1 MTLDRIHE
9 AYSNTF
15 FCQLSKWGSTLS
27 LEEAKSLG
35 LPVGVPVGVPVGLP
49 VDKEKVTPAKRP
61 ARKPKNNNNKEE

>member
-15 FCQLSKWGSTLS
+15 FCQLSKWGSALT
-27 LEEAKSLG
+27 LEEAKTLG
-35 LPVGVPVGVPVGLP
+35 LPVDG
-49 VDKEKVTPAKRP
+49 DKATPAKRP

>member
-1 MTLDRIHE
+1 MTLDRIHK

-35 LPVGVPVGVPVGLP
+35 LPVDVS
-49 VDKEKVTPAKRP
+49 VDKEKATPTKRP

>member
-15 FCQLSKWGSTLS
+15 FCQLSKWGSTIT
-27 LEEAKSLG
+27 LEEAKKLG
-35 LPVGVPVGVPVGLP
+35 LPL
-49 VDKEKVTPAKRP
+49 DEEKTTPKRP

>member
-27 LEEAKSLG
+27 LEEAKALG
-35 LPVGVPVGVPVGLP
+35 LPIDEPKARVNG
-49 VDKEKVTPAKRP
+49 EKTAPTRP
-61 ARKPKNNNNKEE
+61 ARKPKSNNNKEE

>member
-35 LPVGVPVGVPVGLP
+35 LPVDVP
-49 VDKEKVTPAKRP
+49 VDKEKATPNKRP

>member
-15 FCQLSKWGSTLS
+15 FCQLSKWGSSLS
-27 LEEAKSLG
+27 YEEAKDLG
-35 LPVGVPVGVPVGLP
+35 LPVDVP
-49 VDKEKVTPAKRP
+49 VDKEKATPAKRP

>member
-15 FCQLSKWGSTLS
+15 FCKLSKWGSTLS

-35 LPVGVPVGVPVGLP
+35 LPVDVP
-49 VDKEKVTPAKRP
+49 VDKEKATPKRP

>member
-15 FCQLSKWGSTLS
+15 FCQLSKWGSALS
-27 LEEAKSLG
+27 LEEAKALG
-35 LPVGVPVGVPVGLP
+35 LPIDEPKARVNG
-49 VDKEKVTPAKRP
+49 EKATPAKRP

>member
-35 LPVGVPVGVPVGLP
+35 LPVDVP
-49 VDKEKVTPAKRP
+49 VDKEKAIPAKRP

>member
-15 FCQLSKWGSTLS
+15 FCQLSKWGSTITI
-27 LEEAKSLG
+27 EEAKNLG
-35 LPVGVPVGVPVGLP
+35 LPL
-49 VDKEKVTPAKRP
+49 DEEKATPTKRP

>member
-27 LEEAKSLG
+27 IEEAKSLG
-35 LPVGVPVGVPVGLP
+35 LPVDVSVG
-49 VDKEKVTPAKRP
+49 KEKVTPTKRP

>member
-27 LEEAKSLG
+27 IEEAKSLG
-35 LPVGVPVGVPVGLP
+35 LPVDVT
-49 VDKEKVTPAKRP
+49 VDKEKATPTKRP

>member
-15 FCQLSKWGSTLS
+15 FCQLSKWGSSITI
-27 LEEAKSLG
+27 EEAKKLG
-35 LPVGVPVGVPVGLP
+35 LPV
-49 VDKEKVTPAKRP
+49 DEEEKATPTKRP

>member
-15 FCQLSKWGSTLS
+15 FCQLSKWGSALS
-27 LEEAKSLG
+27 FEEAKALG
-35 LPVGVPVGVPVGLP
+35 LPIDEPKARVNG
-49 VDKEKVTPAKRP
+49 EKATPKRP

>member
-35 LPVGVPVGVPVGLP
+35 LPVDVS
-49 VDKEKVTPAKRP
+49 VDKEKATPTKRP

>member
-35 LPVGVPVGVPVGLP
+35 LPVDVS
-49 VDKEKVTPAKRP
+49 VDKEKATPTRRP
-61 ARKPKNNNNKEE
+61 ARKPKNNNNNNKEE

>member
-27 LEEAKSLG
+27 IEEAKSLG
-35 LPVGVPVGVPVGLP
+35 LPVDVS
-49 VDKEKVTPAKRP
+49 VDKEKATPTKRP
-61 ARKPKNNNNKEE
+61 ARKPRNNNNKEE

>member
-35 LPVGVPVGVPVGLP
+35 LPVDVP
-49 VDKEKVTPAKRP
+49 VDKGKATPAKRP

>member
-15 FCQLSKWGSTLS
+15 FCQLSKWGSALS
-27 LEEAKSLG
+27 FEEAKALG
-35 LPVGVPVGVPVGLP
+35 LPIDEPNRVNG
-49 VDKEKVTPAKRP
+49 EKATPTKRP

>member
-35 LPVGVPVGVPVGLP
+35 LPVDVP
-49 VDKEKVTPAKRP
+49 VDKEKATPAKRP

>member
-35 LPVGVPVGVPVGLP
+35 LPVDVS
-49 VDKEKVTPAKRP
+49 VDKEKATTTKRP

>member
-35 LPVGVPVGVPVGLP
+35 LPVDVT
-49 VDKEKVTPAKRP
+49 VDKEKATPTKRP
-61 ARKPKNNNNKEE
+61 ARKPRNNNNKEE

>member
-15 FCQLSKWGSTLS
+15 FCQLSKWGSALS
-27 LEEAKSLG
+27 FEEAKALG
-35 LPVGVPVGVPVGLP
+35 LPIDARVNG
-49 VDKEKVTPAKRP
+49 EKATPTKRP